1 LFEDILH
8 EMVKHV
14 TMIASNVDSVLII
27 TNIEVLAA
35 VTDVQSGDG
44 L

>member
-1 LFEDILH
+1 
-8 EMVKHV
+8 
-14 TMIASNVDSVLII
+14 VDSVLII
-27 TNIEVLAA
+27 TNIEVLTA

>member
-1 LFEDILH
+1 
-8 EMVKHV
+8 MVKHV

-35 VTDVQSGDG
+35 VTDVQSGDS